1 MSQISLTFPDG
12 NSRDY
17 PAGITAAEV
26 AASIAPS
33 LAKNAI
39 SASLDGQHIDL
50 AWPITQ
56 SGRIAINTMKDQEP
70 ALELIR
76 HDLAHIMA
84 RAVQELWPDVKV
96 TIGPVRDQGWFYDFD
111 RAEPFTPE
119 DLGAIEQRMKQII
132 AARDPV
138 RTEVWDRARARAYY
152 EDRGEP
158 FKVELL
164 DRIPGDE
171 PIRMYWHGDWQD
183 LCRGPHLQSTGQVP
197 ADAFKLT
204 HVAGAYW
211 LGDASRPMLQRIY
224 GVAFKNRDD
233 LKAHLTMLEEAAKR
247 DHRKL
252 GREMELFHF
261 QEEAPGMV
269 FWHPNG
275 WTIYRE
281 LEAYMRRRLIRAG
294 YKEIKTP
301 QVVDRILWEKSGH
314 WEAYRE
320 NMFIVEVDEEGAKEK
335 RINALKPMNC
345 PCHVQ
350 VYNHGLK
357 SYRDLPLRMAEFGSC
372 NRYEPSGALHG
383 IMRVRG
389 FTQDDAHI
397 FCTEDQIEV
406 ECAGFIGLLSSVY
419 RDLGFEKFDIKLSTR
434 PDVRVGSDE
443 IWDKA
448 EAALK
453 GAIEHLGLPYEIN
466 PGDGAFYGPKL
477 DFKLTDAIG
486 REWQCGTFQCDF
498 NLPQRLEAEYVGEDG
513 GKHRPVM
520 LHRAV
525 LGSFERFIGI
535 LIENYAGK
543 LPFWLAPRQVVVASI
558 VSGADDYVHEVVAA
572 LREAGIRAE
581 ADTRNEKIN
590 YKVREHSVGKVPAI
604 MAIGMK
610 EVEERTVSVRRLGEQ
625 GSRVAALDAVVA
637 AVQHQ
642 DRAPPRTEPG
652 RRQQR
657 GEHRVLVV
665 LPAHHQPEVDARRGT
680 GLCQQRQRY
689 DMNNQKDGCAASQ
702 RVDVH
707 QPFHGLPRLTDG
719 NVRAGHR
726 LGAARGG
733 PTTRR

>member
-12 NSRDY
+12 NARDY
-17 PAGITAAEV
+17 PAGTTAAEV

-138 RTEVWDRARARAYY
+138 RTEVWDRARACAYY
-152 EDRGEP
+152 EERGEP

-183 LCRGPHLQSTGQVP
+183 LCRGPHLQNTGQVP

-224 GVAFKNRDD
+224 GVAFRNRDD
-233 LKAHLTMLEEAAKR
+233 LKAHMTMLEEAAKR

-281 LEAYMRRRLIRAG
+281 LEAYMRRRLIRAD
-294 YKEIKTP
+294 YKEIRTP

-320 NMFIVEVDEEGAKEK
+320 NMFLVEVDEEGAKEK

-350 VYNHGLK
+350 VYNQGLK

-372 NRYEPSGALHG
+372 HRYESSGSMHG
-383 IMRVRG
+383 LMRVRG
-389 FTQDDAHI
+389 FVQDDAHI
-397 FCTEDQIEV
+397 FCTEDQIEA

-610 EVEERTVSVRRLGEQ
+610 EVEERSVSIRRLDKQ
-625 GSRVAALDAVVA
+625 GSESVKLDQ
-637 AVQHQ
+637 AVQML
-642 DRAPPRTEPG
+642 RAEATPPDLR
-652 RRQQR
+652 
-657 GEHRVLVV
+657 
-665 LPAHHQPEVDARRGT
+665 
-680 GLCQQRQRY
+680 
-689 DMNNQKDGCAASQ
+689 
-702 RVDVH
+702 
-707 QPFHGLPRLTDG
+707 
-719 NVRAGHR
+719 
-726 LGAARGG
+726 
-733 PTTRR
+733 